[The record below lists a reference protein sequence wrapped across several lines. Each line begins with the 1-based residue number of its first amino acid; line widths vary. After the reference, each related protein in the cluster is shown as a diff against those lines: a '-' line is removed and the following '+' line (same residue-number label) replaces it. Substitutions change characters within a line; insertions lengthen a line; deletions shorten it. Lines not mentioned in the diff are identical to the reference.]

1 MEGKIRAFLSDINII
16 INVFSEQEIIK
27 TVANIH
33 SNRTKVTSRRK
44 KIKKKKFQILLLPHI
59 PLFLFGLT
67 LVCLGNCLLSL
78 GEFSVSST

>member
-1 MEGKIRAFLSDINII
+1 MECKIRAFLSDINII

-44 KIKKKKFQILLLPHI
+44 KIKKKNSKF
-59 PLFLFGLT
+59 FSLT
-67 LVCLGNCLLSL
+67 FRCFSLV
-78 GEFSVSST
+78 

>member
-1 MEGKIRAFLSDINII
+1 MECKIRAFLSDINII

-44 KIKKKKFQILLLPHI
+44 KIKKKKFQILLPHI

-67 LVCLGNCLLSL
+67 LVCLGNRVLSL
-78 GEFSVSST
+78 GKFSVSST